1 MTTEIIGSKYNQ
13 VKDLDIKD
21 IAKLVREDLKK
32 FKDCK
37 FSVSI
42 HRYANGRS
50 LIIKLTQ
57 CSDLNKIQI
66 YNSEY
71 CSNKPI
77 LSNNFQDEV
86 KSIIDQYNFDK
97 SHLQSDYYHVN
108 FHYHL
113 WIDSDLETKLKE
125 KLKVAA

>member
-1 MTTEIIGSKYNQ
+1 MTTEVIGSKYNQ

-32 FKDCK
+32 YKDCK

-50 LIIKLTQ
+50 LIVKLTD

-86 KSIIDQYNFDK
+86 KSIINQYNFDK

>member
-1 MTTEIIGSKYNQ
+1 MTTEVIGSKYNQ

-50 LIIKLTQ
+50 LIVKLTD

-77 LSNNFQDEV
+77 LSNNFQNEV

>member
-1 MTTEIIGSKYNQ
+1 MTTEVIGSKYNQ

-50 LIIKLTQ
+50 LIIKLTE

-77 LSNNFQDEV
+77 LSNNFQNEV
-86 KSIIDQYNFDK
+86 KSIIDQYNFDR
-97 SHLQSDYYHVN
+97 SHPQSDYFHVN
-108 FHYHL
+108 FYHHL
-113 WIDSDLETKLKE
+113 WIDNDLEIKLKE
-125 KLKVAA
+125 QLKVAA